1 MAGYKLI
8 QIVASQST
16 PEKENNFNKWYTEV
30 HVPMFFGYKG
40 LQKASRYQ
48 RLGDDDKS
56 AKYLAIYEFDTKEA
70 LDGFTKSPE
79 FAAAVEDFEKMKEKV
94 GFTAK
99 WAASYELLTTMER

>member
-1 MAGYKLI
+1 MAGHKLI

-16 PEKENNFNKWYTEV
+16 PEKEETFNKWYSEV

-40 LQKASRYQ
+40 LKKASRYK

-56 AKYLAIYEFDTKEA
+56 ARYLAIYEFDTKKD

-79 FAAAVEDFEKMKEKV
+79 FAAAVEDFEKMKDKV
-94 GFTAK
+94 GFTAR
-99 WAASYELLTTMER
+99 WAASYELLTTIER